1 MKKFLNRIIAVIMAI
16 TLTFGISIPALAA
29 DTDVK
34 NNDKPIAHHVEY
46 EVSSN
51 GLETVTYDGIQTCS
65 SISGYENATFTGG
78 GGHMIVV
85 PVVSSGVGGMGITV
99 KTSSSWSGYV
109 SMQIKSDDDV
119 VYVNNYAMPS
129 NGERKFNNLKHYS
142 PMNVGVLIKGI
153 PAGKTMRIDVW
164 IYG

>member
-65 SISGYENATFTGG
+65 SISGYENATFEGG
-78 GGHMIVV
+78 GGQILVI

-99 KTSSSWSGYV
+99 KTSSSWNGYV
-109 SMQIKSDDDV
+109 SMRITDGDID
-119 VYVNNYAMPS
+119 YVNNYAMPS
-129 NGERKFNNLKHYS
+129 NGERQFHNLTHYS
-142 PMNVGVLIKGI
+142 PMNIGVLIYGI
-153 PAGKTMRIDVW
+153 PAGKSMRIDVW
-164 IYG
+164 VYG